1 MSEQAD
7 ELVRSGFS
15 AVNRRDVLALLE
27 LCHDD
32 IEWVP
37 MRPSRAGTVYRGH
50 SGVARAMDDLR
61 DEFEELAH
69 EPRDLTVVDD
79 TVVVSGRL
87 VAKERATGV
96 RVDRAA
102 GWLCTLRD
110 DRLVRMQAFP
120 DGDSALAAAGRSTA
134 KTGK

>member
-1 MSEQAD
+1 MSERVV

-15 AVNRRDVLALLE
+15 AVNRGDVLALLE
-27 LCHDD
+27 LCHAE

-50 SGVARAMDDLR
+50 SGVTRAMEDLR
-61 DEFEELAH
+61 DEFEEIAH
-69 EPRDLTVVDD
+69 DPRELTVVEDM
-79 TVVVSGRL
+79 VAVSGRL

-102 GWLCTLRD
+102 GWLCKMRGD
-110 DRLVRMQAFP
+110 SIVRMQAFP

-134 KTGK
+134 TTGK